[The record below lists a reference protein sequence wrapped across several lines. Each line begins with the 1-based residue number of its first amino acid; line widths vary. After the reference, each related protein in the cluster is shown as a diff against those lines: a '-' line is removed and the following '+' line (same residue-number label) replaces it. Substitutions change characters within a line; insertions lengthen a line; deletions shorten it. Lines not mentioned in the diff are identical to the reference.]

1 MTDEKQLIPYLV
13 KARNQLLAR
22 QAQLKSDTTA
32 NNNRLLLGTVF
43 RFYCRQHHLDTLA
56 LCHWLELDLQRLLQL
71 ETQAIGQVSTKRSN
85 AELLRLA
92 TNFGIDYQKLEAIV
106 QEFVN

>member
-1 MTDEKQLIPYLV
+1 MTDEKPLIPYLV

-22 QAQLKSDTTA
+22 QAQLKCNSTA
-32 NNNRLLLGTVF
+32 ANSRLLLGTVF
-43 RFYCRQHHLDTLA
+43 RFYCRQHHLDALA
-56 LCHWLELDLQRLLQL
+56 LCHWLELDLRRLLQL
-71 ETQAIGQVSTKRSN
+71 ETQAIGQLGAKRSS